1 MSYDKNT
8 DLKSIQA
15 DVLTTNTTDN
25 ELISSLKQLKTDN
38 KSVTKAINALNEQ
51 LGNAQ
56 TSASDAVQRVV
67 ELEAVVTQL
76 QAQLADGDNGGNE
89 TGGDAGNETG
99 GETGNE
105 TGNETGGD
113 TPRAAEHVMGMVL
126 VQEGNS
132 TGTWVRVDKDFNT
145 VEFNPEHGTWA
156 GIKQVQNETYGEFTE
171 IPVTYVKTETL
182 QSGPYTGKD
191 CWWIADG
198 PETGFHV
205 HPAFIGQDG
214 QPHNLQ
220 IASWI
225 TSNKNDVPFSED
237 KGNSYAGYWNDI
249 SYNDVH
255 AKGWMAGGARPY
267 NIYDHHFLAR
277 MMLVEF
283 GTPDVQSQTVDGVAW
298 IGSNRINYHGIH
310 DPFGLP
316 TNNEHY
322 LLDGLT
328 TLNGT
333 YQVLAADGSLS
344 MVETG
349 VNCPNAGGFPV
360 NCLMDQ
366 TNGID
371 FGDLFIVDNMNK
383 LANSDCVGVGV
394 NEQNKNLGSFAS
406 YQGIWADRAFCVS
419 WYVYKYAGAFCL
431 IYERLTYKTYNISWR
446 VALCM

>member
-1 MSYDKNT
+1 MSYDKSA
-8 DLKSIQA
+8 DFKSIQA

-67 ELEAVVTQL
+67 ALETVVTQL
-76 QAQLADGDNGGNE
+76 QAQLA
-89 TGGDAGNETG
+89 
-99 GETGNE
+99 
-105 TGNETGGD
+105 GGD
-113 TPRAAEHVMGMVL
+113 THCTAEHVMGMVL
-126 VQEGNS
+126 VEEGNKS
-132 TGTWVRVDKDFNT
+132 GTWVRVDKDFNT

-156 GIKQVQNETYGEFTE
+156 GMKQVQNETYGEFTE
-171 IPVTYVKTETL
+171 IPVTYMRTETL
-182 QSGPYTGKD
+182 ADGPYAGKN

-198 PETGFHV
+198 PEEGFHV

-214 QPHNLQ
+214 KPHNLQ

-225 TSNKNDVPFSED
+225 ASNKNDVPFSAD
-237 KGNSYAGYWNDI
+237 KGSSTSGYWNNI

-255 AKGWMAGGARPY
+255 AKGWMTGGARPY

-277 MMLVEF
+277 MILTEF

-298 IGSNRINYHGIH
+298 TGANRISYHGIH
-310 DPFGLP
+310 DLFGLQ
-316 TNNEHY
+316 NYNEYY

-333 YQVLAADGSLS
+333 YQVLAADGSGN

-349 VNCPNAGGFPV
+349 VSFPNARVYPV
-360 NCLMDQ
+360 NCLVDKV
-366 TNGID
+366 NGID
-371 FGDLFIVDNMNK
+371 FGDLFIANK
-383 LANSDCVGVGV
+383 LNETENS
-394 NEQNKNLGSFAS
+394 GSFADAQFL
-406 YQGIWADRAFCVS
+406 YYGYAF
-419 WYVYKYAGAFCL
+419 YVGWGTDKHRGAFYL
-431 IYERLTYKTYNISWR
+431 YYNSPGSENDRLGWR
-446 VALCM
+446 VALCV